1 MDNPMNNF
9 ILSRLWGGLG
19 NQMFQYAL
27 AKKLSILN
35 GNIPIK
41 LDTTYFKTYYRP
53 YELDKLNIKAKLA
66 SKEDIFNLDN
76 GSLNKKLGRL
86 IENIPYIRVK
96 DFIRRPFSNVY
107 TEKSIRFDSN
117 VFNTKPSIY
126 LKGYWNSYKYFE
138 DVRNELL
145 MDFSFKDKMNEENK
159 RIANLITN
167 SNNSISLH
175 VRRGDYLTTKG
186 ARETF
191 CSPYEDGFYDR
202 AISFIEKKV
211 DNPEFFLFSDEP
223 DWVKENLRINHKT
236 TVVDI
241 NKGDNSYWDMKLMSL
256 CRHNIIAN
264 STFSWW
270 AAWLNE
276 NPDKI
281 VLAPKAWM
289 NDKAFSIEDLIP
301 KEWVIL

>member
-1 MDNPMNNF
+1 MYNQMNTF

-53 YELDKLNIKAKLA
+53 YELEKLNIKASLA
-66 SKEDIFNLDN
+66 TKEDIFNLDN

-86 IENIPYIRVK
+86 IEKIPYIRVK

-107 TEKSIRFDSN
+107 TEKSLRFDSD
-117 VFNTKPSIY
+117 VLKTKPSVY

-138 DVRNELL
+138 GIRRELL
-145 MDFSFKDKMNEENK
+145 EDFSFKKEMNSDNK
-159 RIANLITN
+159 QIANLILSADN
-167 SNNSISLH
+167 SVSIH
-175 VRRGDYLTTKG
+175 IRRGDYLTTKG
-186 ARETF
+186 ARELY

-202 AISFIEKKV
+202 AISFLENKF
-211 DNPEFFLFSDEP
+211 DNPEFFIFSDEP
-223 DWVKENLRINHKT
+223 DWAKENLKISHKT
-236 TVVDI
+236 TVVDL
-241 NKGDNSYWDMKLMSL
+241 NKGENSYWDMKLMSL

-289 NDKAFSIEDLIP
+289 NDKAFSIDDLIP
-301 KEWVIL
+301 KEWVVL